1 SSSTRLARARCGATA
16 WACRP
21 PRGCSSMPAA
31 SRRRSTS
38 TCWRKPCADSA
49 RPTRCWR
56 SAPARRRRRA
66 NVSSCSPSCRT
77 RWHWRAC
84 RVVRLEP
91 DPAAAADALST
102 AAARQRPHAQR
113 SGGAAVAHRQP
124 AAMKAALCVVL
135 HDVAPATHAACERT
149 LHAVR
154 DVADVPVTLLAVP
167 RYHCEPSPAA
177 FGEWLRERSAAG
189 DEVALHGY
197 THIDEGVPRNFV
209 DHLRRRHYTRGE
221 GEFADLS
228 ITEAMRRLTA
238 GVRWF
243 ARQRLPLQGFVAP
256 AWLMSLGTWE
266 ALRWLDLSYTCT
278 LRRLVLL
285 PDRRHLTSQSLV
297 YSSSSAWRRQAS
309 LAWNAAVAAM

>member
-1 SSSTRLARARCGATA
+1 
-16 WACRP
+16 
-21 PRGCSSMPAA
+21 
-31 SRRRSTS
+31 
-38 TCWRKPCADSA
+38 
-49 RPTRCWR
+49 
-56 SAPARRRRRA
+56 
-66 NVSSCSPSCRT
+66 
-77 RWHWRAC
+77 
-84 RVVRLEP
+84 
-91 DPAAAADALST
+91 
-102 AAARQRPHAQR
+102 
-113 SGGAAVAHRQP
+113 
-124 AAMKAALCVVL
+124 MKAALCVVL

-309 LAWNAAVAAM
+309 LAWNAAVAAMQRNNPLLRLELHPQDVDHAAIRRSWQRLLEAHLAGRRARTLAHVADVFRAETDWDSLGTPLDDDEHEFRGQPADRGADRDVARVVEPEHHA